1 MKKNLL
7 FAAIALTALAGCSDN
22 SFVGDES
29 PQGSLIGD
37 GSISFNLSTAAVTRA
52 GGSDAATALNNQFV
66 VYGEK
71 SETADGA
78 AAADGKL
85 VFKNYLVKWTDN
97 SAYTTTSNTKNWEYV
112 GISATSAENTNIS
125 PNSGTDAQTIKYWDY
140 SATNYVYTAVSAL
153 PTDIQNGRVKIEKIT
168 DASST
173 ASNKVFNKGYII
185 KFDKTGDAVPY
196 TYATFA
202 DLYFSDRQVISQGT
216 GTDRTATNAYGGNVT
231 LTFRNALS
239 QVRVGIYETIS
250 GYSISDIH
258 FFVTSDTE
266 AKVDATDAFGAICPN
281 IKTSTYTEALK
292 VTYEPSGDALNRPIV
307 TPVTKANTETA
318 VTPTADLILGT
329 NTSLVTTEAPLGTT
343 NTSPTWDTS
352 GGTFTSVFPQA
363 GNTTN
368 LKLKCNYTLYNS
380 VTGEKINVNGATAEI
395 PAIYLKWKPNY
406 KYTYLFKI
414 SNNTNGSTGGS
425 VVGLYPITFDAVEIV
440 TEDGQAEYI
449 TTVSEPSITTFGVN
463 SSTGKYVHGGSEYAT
478 GSDIYATF
486 TEGSTVKT
494 PTLGGSG
501 AQNVNV
507 FKVTTVDATNYPITE
522 ASVAEAIANPAMSV
536 DIYTK
541 SGDVYTKV
549 TDATTIT
556 AGTTY
561 YKADGSSKAPGADG
575 YSETEAVAGTD
586 YKVGAKIN
594 VSDVTSDAS
603 TNFSAAPAKVT
614 SVPAEDGTTKTID
627 ALKLTG
633 VKAGTYA
640 IEYEASAAWTGTYKK
655 VYKVIVVQ

>member
-112 GISATSAENTNIS
+112 GISASSAENTNIS

-153 PTDIQNGRVKIEKIT
+153 PEDIQNGRVKIEKIT

-185 KFDKTGDAVPY
+185 KFDKTGAAAPY
-196 TYATFA
+196 TYASFA
-202 DLYFSDRQVISQGT
+202 DLFFSDRQVISQGT

-292 VTYEPSGDALNRPIV
+292 VTYEPSGAALNRPIV
-307 TPVTKANTETA
+307 TPVTKADPTVA

-329 NTSLVTTEAPLGTT
+329 NTSSVTTEAPLGTT

-463 SSTGKYVHGGSEYAT
+463 SLTGKYVHGGSEYAA
-478 GSDIYATF
+478 GSDIYATIMD
-486 TEGSTVKT
+486 GSSVKDF
-494 PTLGGSG
+494 TLGTD
-501 AQNVNV
+501 VNV
-507 FKVTTVDATNYPITE
+507 YLVTTTDAANFPITE
-522 ASVAEAIANPAMSV
+522 ASVAEALAEISTGSKKITYVNENANA
-536 DIYTK
+536 
-541 SGDVYTKV
+541 
-549 TDATTIT
+549 
-556 AGTTY
+556 
-561 YKADGSSKAPGADG
+561 SSKFTA
-575 YSETEAVAGTD
+575 
-586 YKVGAKIN
+586 
-594 VSDVTSDAS
+594 
-603 TNFSAAPAKVT
+603 
-614 SVPAEDGTTKTID
+614 VPAEVTTVPGEDGVDITGTH

-633 VKAGTYA
+633 AAATTGTTAYA
-640 IEYEASAAWTGTYKK
+640 IEYIKTAATYHTEAVEIADQAALTAYLATGKLYTNTTGTTEASGTFDGGATYYRRTAVDNVGTYA
-655 VYKVIVVQ
+655 YKVIRVN